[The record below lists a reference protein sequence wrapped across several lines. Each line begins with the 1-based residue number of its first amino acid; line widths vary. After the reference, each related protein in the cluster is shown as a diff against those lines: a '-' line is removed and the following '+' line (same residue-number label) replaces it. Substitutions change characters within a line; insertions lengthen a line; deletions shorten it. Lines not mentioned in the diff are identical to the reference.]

1 MKQIQC
7 NVLDHLKQAQIEQ
20 VWLYV
25 RDSQNYTATI
35 HGHWT
40 TNLQIV
46 LNTPRQNSYRLNQA
60 PPPLPQI
67 LLPKLNPRNKS
78 FKPKKILRSSLSH
91 IIRSTPPE
99 GILRRRPS
107 E

>member
-35 HGHWT
+35 QGHWT

-46 LNTPRQNSYRLNQA
+46 LNTPTKFLPFKSSHPHNSPTQTESQKQNFQT
-60 PPPLPQI
+60 Q
-67 LLPKLNPRNKS
+67 KNPS
-78 FKPKKILRSSLSH
+78 IIPSH

-99 GILRRRPS
+99 GMLRRRPS